1 MSTVSRYLQEAR
13 NQAHMRTHLP
23 PDEAISKALAF
34 LETLES
40 AGDAEFRVNVVKHVI
55 PSLCLAL
62 ISLEKA

>member
-1 MSTVSRYLQEAR
+1 MSTVFRCFQEAS

-23 PDEAISKALAF
+23 PDEVISNVLAF

-55 PSLCLAL
+55 PSLCRAF
-62 ISLEKA
+62 IALEKA